1 MCEERIMKYT
11 KVIKGIFLERP
22 NRFIARVIINGNE
35 ETVHVKNTGRCR
47 EILRP
52 GAEVILEEADN
63 ENRKTKYSL
72 IGAYKD
78 DVLFNIDSQ
87 IPNIVISEA
96 IRNKEIDEFQNITFL
111 KREVTFKNS
120 RFDIYCEGNN
130 RKIFIEI
137 KGVTLEKDKTAMFPD
152 APTQR
157 GLKHVMELIEAV
169 KMGYEGFIIFL
180 IQMKGVNYF
189 TPNYEMD
196 NKFSEGLKKAAK
208 NGVKILAFDSIVEED
223 GIILGES
230 INVGF

>member
-1 MCEERIMKYT
+1 MKYT

-52 GAEVILEEADN
+52 GTEVILEEADN

-72 IGAYKD
+72 VGAYKG
-78 DVLFNIDSQ
+78 DVLINIDSQ
-87 IPNIVISEA
+87 IPNMVISES
-96 IRNKEIDEFQNITFL
+96 IKNNEIEEFQNITFL

-120 RFDIYCEGNN
+120 RFDIYCEGTN

-157 GLKHVMELIEAV
+157 GLKHVMELMEAV
-169 KMGYEGFIIFL
+169 KIGYEGFVIFL

-196 NKFSEGLKKAAK
+196 SKFSEGLKKAAK

-230 INVGF
+230 IKVKF

>member
-1 MCEERIMKYT
+1 MKYT

-22 NRFIARVIINGNE
+22 NRFIAKVIINGNE

-52 GAEVILEEADN
+52 GTEVILEETDN
-63 ENRKTKYSL
+63 KNRKTKYSL
-72 IGAYKD
+72 IGAYKGN
-78 DVLFNIDSQ
+78 VLINIDSQ
-87 IPNIVISEA
+87 IPNMVISEA
-96 IRNKEIDEFQNITFL
+96 IRNKEIYEFQNITFL

-120 RFDIYCEGNN
+120 RFDIYCEGNS
-130 RKIFIEI
+130 RKMFIEV

-157 GLKHVMELIEAV
+157 GLKHVKELMEAV
-169 KMGYEGFIIFL
+169 KMGFEGFVIFL
-180 IQMKGVNYF
+180 IQMKGVTCF

-196 NKFSEGLKKAAK
+196 IKFSEGLKKASK

-230 INVGF
+230 INVRF

>member
-1 MCEERIMKYT
+1 MKYG

-52 GAEVILEEADN
+52 GTEVILEESDN

-72 IGAYKD
+72 IGGYKGN
-78 DVLFNIDSQ
+78 VLINIDSQ
-87 IPNIVISEA
+87 IPNVVISDA
-96 IRNKEIDEFQNITFL
+96 IRNNEIEEFWDIVFL
-111 KREVTFKNS
+111 KREVTFKSS

-130 RKIFIEI
+130 RKVFIEV
-137 KGVTLEKDKTAMFPD
+137 KGVTLEKDGMAMFPD

-157 GLKHVMELIEAV
+157 GLKHVMELTEAV

-180 IQMKGVNYF
+180 IQMKGVYYF

-196 NKFSEGLKKAAK
+196 IKFSEGLKKAEK
-208 NGVKILAFDSIVEED
+208 SGVKILAFNSIVNED
-223 GIILGES
+223 GIELGEK
-230 INVGF
+230 INVKF